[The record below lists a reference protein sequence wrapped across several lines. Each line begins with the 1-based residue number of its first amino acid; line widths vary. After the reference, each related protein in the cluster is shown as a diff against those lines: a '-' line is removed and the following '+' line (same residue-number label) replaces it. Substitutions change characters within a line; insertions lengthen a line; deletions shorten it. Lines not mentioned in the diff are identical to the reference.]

1 MLADGKL
8 PIKCKFVWRDYVELR
23 VMKNNDLKDLSV
35 AELKEKL
42 LSETEALRK
51 MKFAHQVSAIE
62 NPIRIKATR
71 RQIARINTLLHQKAQ
86 QK

>member
-1 MLADGKL
+1 
-8 PIKCKFVWRDYVELR
+8 
-23 VMKNNDLKDLSV
+23 MKNNANEIKDLTV
-35 AELKEKL
+35 DELKETRI
-42 LSETEALRK
+42 SEKEALRT

-71 RQIARINTLLHQKAQ
+71 RSIARINTLLHQKAT

>member
-1 MLADGKL
+1 
-8 PIKCKFVWRDYVELR
+8 
-23 VMKNNDLKDLSV
+23 MKNNDLKDLSV
-35 AELKEKL
+35 EELKEKL

-71 RQIARINTLLHQKAQ
+71 RQIARINTLLHQKAK